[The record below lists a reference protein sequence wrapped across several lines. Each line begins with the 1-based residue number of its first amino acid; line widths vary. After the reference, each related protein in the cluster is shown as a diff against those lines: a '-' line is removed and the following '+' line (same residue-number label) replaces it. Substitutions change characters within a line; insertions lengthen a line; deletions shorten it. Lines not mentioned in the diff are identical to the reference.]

1 MSTTSFNKTE
11 AVFEPT
17 MEEAVKRPAST
28 ALHTRALLPSSH
40 FPAVPALGKC
50 SGQDCVPGGESWHWL
65 MHGHRCSPLC
75 PLVASGRAFSRQKA
89 ACTPGRLQLG
99 LHVFTA
105 SDSHGKAG
113 KLAQHSQPCVEEIHP
128 YQKRATGRRLPSTVL
143 HLLAEW
149 SLPFK
154 LLLAQNSRLS
164 CQTKPGRS

>member
-1 MSTTSFNKTE
+1 MGE
-11 AVFEPT
+11 LLAGR
-17 MEEAVKRPAST
+17 KRPA
-28 ALHTRALLPSSH
+28 
-40 FPAVPALGKC
+40 FN
-50 SGQDCVPGGESWHWL
+50 
-65 MHGHRCSPLC
+65 
-75 PLVASGRAFSRQKA
+75 
-89 ACTPGRLQLG
+89 GRLQLG

-105 SDSHGKAG
+105 SDSHDKAG